1 MQTPLVKTAFLC
13 NISQKWKQV
22 VPEVLGDIKRLFT
35 DEEAIFFVDRKN
47 PVSSEEHLKN
57 ILESGF
63 ERIVVVGGDGTLN
76 RTVNYLQRNRLLD
89 QVALGVIPLGTCNDF
104 AKTIGLPKGEV
115 LFALEALEKN
125 KTKRV
130 KVAQV
135 NRHYFLNN
143 AGFGRSNPAKKR
155 KGPIADIQQMK
166 PIRTKIIWENGL
178 LQDEFFMMICA
189 NAPYFSDGLHF
200 SKESNPYDDRLEFF
214 FVRKMSKVRLL
225 AKLFFGK
232 RGRPLEKSPI
242 DDSILRIDA
251 AKITVQSNAP
261 VWVMTDGEWV
271 PELSAIREAVF
282 QISGVCDFIVPEIIV
297 NKESRAG

>member
-1 MQTPLVKTAFLC
+1 MQSSLVKTAFLC

-22 VPEVLGDIKRLFT
+22 VPEVLGNIKRIFT
-35 DEEAIFFVDRKN
+35 EEEALFFVDRKN
-47 PVSSEEHLKN
+47 PVSSEEHLKK

-76 RTVNYLQRNRLLD
+76 RTVNFLQRNQFLD
-89 QVALGVIPLGTCNDF
+89 QVTLGIIPFGTCNDF
-104 AKTIGLPKGEV
+104 AKTIGLPKGDAF
-115 LFALEALEKN
+115 FALESLEKN
-125 KTKRV
+125 KIKRV

-143 AGFGRSNPAKKR
+143 SGFGRSNPGKRR
-155 KGPIADIQQMK
+155 KGPIADINQMK

-200 SKESNPYDDRLEFF
+200 SKESNPYDERLEFF

-242 DDSILRIDA
+242 DESILRIDTT
-251 AKITVQSNAP
+251 KITVQTNAP
-261 VWVMTDGEWV
+261 IWVMTDGELV

-282 QISGVCDFIVPEIIV
+282 QIAGTCNFVVPEI
-297 NKESRAG
+297 